1 MAQRV
6 KVLAFKSKDLSLIS
20 QAPHGGR
27 SELTSTNCL
36 LIENE
41 DMTYG
46 YVDMREGSLKESRL
60 KQTIKGEKWG

>member
-6 KVLAFKSKDLSLIS
+6 KVLAFKPRDLSLIS
-20 QAPHGGR
+20 PRGGR

-60 KQTIKGEKWG
+60 KQTMKGGKWW